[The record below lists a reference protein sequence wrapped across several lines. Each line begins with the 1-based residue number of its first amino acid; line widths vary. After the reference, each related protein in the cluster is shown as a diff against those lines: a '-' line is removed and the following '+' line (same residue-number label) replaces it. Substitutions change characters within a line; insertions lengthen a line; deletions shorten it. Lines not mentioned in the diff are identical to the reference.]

1 MSPSAAS
8 RCFVLLRLNTAACLL
23 KLSEA
28 LPDVSMSAGHAPH
41 EARKEAEALCTAVL
55 AEAPTHAKA
64 LYRRAVARRHLCEL
78 DGALTDAKA
87 AVEAEP
93 QSADVRA
100 ELAAVREALAAQK
113 EEEKELA
120 RKMLGQAPKAPEPTM

>member
-1 MSPSAAS
+1 M
-8 RCFVLLRLNTAACLL
+8 
-23 KLSEA
+23 
-28 LPDVSMSAGHAPH
+28 
-41 EARKEAEALCTAVL
+41 L
-55 AEAPTHAKA
+55 AEAPTHA
-64 LYRRAVARRHLCEL
+64 RRSTAVARRHREL

-100 ELAAVREALAAQK
+100 ELAAAREALAAQK

-120 RKMLGQAPKAPEPTM
+120 QDARPAAEGA

>member
-1 MSPSAAS
+1 M
-8 RCFVLLRLNTAACLL
+8 
-23 KLSEA
+23 
-28 LPDVSMSAGHAPH
+28 
-41 EARKEAEALCTAVL
+41 
-55 AEAPTHAKA
+55 PTAKA
-64 LYRRAVARRHLCEL
+64 LYRRDVARRHLCEL

-120 RKMLGQAPKAPEPTM
+120 RKMLGQPPKVPEPTM